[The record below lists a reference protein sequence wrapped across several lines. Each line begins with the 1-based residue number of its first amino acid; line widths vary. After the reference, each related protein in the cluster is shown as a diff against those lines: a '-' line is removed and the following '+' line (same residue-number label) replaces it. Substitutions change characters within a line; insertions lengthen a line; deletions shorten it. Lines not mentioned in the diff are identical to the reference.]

1 MVFTPRNM
9 SSSCLKSCHLP
20 PQAQGSKGMFEALF
34 LYSMLLHPRRMP
46 AHSLACQER
55 SFNDCGPKRRER
67 EGAIEKCE
75 RGRSIIQPG
84 RETRNASETCRSL
97 IHRVADS
104 LARVKTRD
112 KIALPS
118 SAAVAENNYAV
129 ENEGRWVGRRLALI
143 GVECDCFSC
152 AK

>member
-1 MVFTPRNM
+1 MAFTPRNM

-55 SFNDCGPKRRER
+55 SFNDRGPKRRER

-84 RETRNASETCRSL
+84 RETRNASETCHSL
-97 IHRVADS
+97 IHRVADWLAPS
-104 LARVKTRD
+104 LGSRLEIRLLCRRST
-112 KIALPS
+112 
-118 SAAVAENNYAV
+118 AVAENNYAV

-143 GVECDCFSC
+143 GVE
-152 AK
+152 